1 MNLRLCATRIRLHFR
16 GYRYAI
22 RRLACAIGYGDKGAS
37 PLVTIANTHRLLE
50 QGGMLLRTLQAMQS
64 SSFQERVCDSTKR
77 VVTATDGC
85 CGLSSLLRMQMNM

>member
-1 MNLRLCATRIRLHFR
+1 MNLRLCATRIRLRFR

-50 QGGMLLRTLQAMQS
+50 QGGDAS
-64 SSFQERVCDSTKR
+64 SNVAAYAIVIIPRPRV
-77 VVTATDGC
+77 
-85 CGLSSLLRMQMNM
+85 